1 METDFLQVQPLA
13 VGFTPLHSGLHVYW
27 AVYLFT
33 VSDEAYGQEDGGMDR
48 ETGQGNKT
56 WKLNHL

>member
-13 VGFTPLHSGLHVYW
+13 VGFTPLHSGLHMYST
-27 AVYLFT
+27 VYLFT
-33 VSDEAYGQEDGGMDR
+33 VSDEAYGQEDEGVNS

-56 WKLNHL
+56 WKLNPL